1 MIRMGHTDASADEL
15 HGFVDHES
23 EHEDRRGS
31 DTLVV
36 RCALNDSTPQVE
48 GILIAVRTLPLECP
62 YSTVRKL

>member
-15 HGFVDHES
+15 YGFIDHES

-36 RCALNDSTPQVE
+36 RCALNHSTTQVE
-48 GILIAVRTLPLECP
+48 GKMNYLQDP
-62 YSTVRKL
+62 ST